1 MSYPVSIMIGV
12 CVGDVFSGV
21 HTKRSKESLQN
32 KILNIV
38 KKIILE
44 KTLNDFGE
52 YPEKTSDIL
61 SGRKGD
67 YIVIAGVY
75 NTFGF
80 ETASLI
86 AQTISKEL
94 KCETMIMA
102 YDMIG
107 QKIECMVYSNGEPK
121 SNKPIWG
128 YED

>member
-12 CVGDVFSGV
+12 CVGDVFSGI

-32 KILNIV
+32 KILNIA

-44 KTLNDFGE
+44 KTLNFGE

-67 YIVIAGVY
+67 YIVMAGVY

-94 KCETMIMA
+94 KCETMIIA

-107 QKIECMVYSNGEPK
+107 QKIECMVFSHGEPK
-121 SNKPIWG
+121 LNKPIWG
-128 YED
+128 CED